1 MAACIAWTLGSV
13 ASLALHPRLHVHR
26 PLPTSASSGGGDS
39 GDVAA
44 RVKELE
50 GALADT
56 RRQHQ
61 TELEAL
67 QGERLAAYSH

>member
-1 MAACIAWTLGSV
+1 M
-13 ASLALHPRLHVHR
+13 HERR

-67 QGERLAAYSH
+67 QGERLHTVTKSPRRWGGG